1 MNASSFTPLL
11 FVALLAPAAAG
22 CGASLDGI
30 LDFSSPTTEQTPSSQ
45 LVPRFAIDV
54 GADGVAQVSAELLSS
69 EPSREGAS
77 VALASWHRLRARS
90 DRASTWLARN
100 EDAPFAERVSFFVY
114 TGKLAAP
121 VAVGDVLAVDFLR
134 GDLTADQRARGFV
147 DVEGTT
153 VKVPAPFAFTEV
165 DAKVGFEGSATVK
178 WAPVAAGPVEIVLE
192 DSNGRREVQRFA
204 SDQGRFVVGPAWTG
218 RDGASSASRQVRVTV
233 RQCQAGVVAAG
244 FAPNGTMRACQTR
257 STDLTVGL

>member
-11 FVALLAPAAAG
+11 VLVLVAPAAAG

-54 GADGVAQVSAELLSS
+54 GADGVAQVSAELRTS
-69 EPSREGAS
+69 EPSGEGSS
-77 VALASWHRLRARS
+77 VALASWHRLRARGG
-90 DRASTWLARN
+90 REATWLGRN
-100 EDAPFAERVSFFVY
+100 DDAPLAELASVFVY
-114 TGKLAAP
+114 EGKLATP

-147 DVEGTT
+147 DVEGSTAR
-153 VKVPAPFAFTEV
+153 VPAPFAFTEA
-165 DAKVGFEGSATVK
+165 DAKVAFEGSATVK
-178 WAPVAAGPVEIVLE
+178 WAPLAAGPVEIVLE
-192 DSNGRREVQRFA
+192 DSSGRREVQSFA
-204 SDQGRFVVGPAWTG
+204 SDQGRFVVGAAWTG
-218 RDGASSASRQVRVTV
+218 RDVVSSASRQLRVTV

-244 FAPNGTMRACQTR
+244 FAPKGTMRACQTR